1 MQSNAPLTI
10 SEPAVIYEPSI
21 CFTFDAYEVVDIAG
35 LTPEWL
41 TVSGKDIIIES
52 RDQSLVTSSPFTLSI
67 TTKLSNNDL
76 IQQHNFDVIFVDS
89 CLVD

>member
-10 SEPAVIYEPSI
+10 SEPAVIYEPRS

-41 TVSGKDIIIES
+41 SVSGKDIIIES
-52 RDQSLVTSSPFTLSI
+52 QDRSLIESSPFTLSI
-67 TTKLSNNDL
+67 ALRVSNSQL
-76 IQQHNFDVIFVDS
+76 IEQHNF
-89 CLVD
+89 

>member
-1 MQSNAPLTI
+1 M
-10 SEPAVIYEPSI
+10 IYEPSI

-52 RDQSLVTSSPFTLSI
+52 QDRSLIESSPFTLSI
-67 TTKLSNNDL
+67 ALRVSNSQL
-76 IQQHNFDVIFVDS
+76 IEQHNF
-89 CLVD
+89 